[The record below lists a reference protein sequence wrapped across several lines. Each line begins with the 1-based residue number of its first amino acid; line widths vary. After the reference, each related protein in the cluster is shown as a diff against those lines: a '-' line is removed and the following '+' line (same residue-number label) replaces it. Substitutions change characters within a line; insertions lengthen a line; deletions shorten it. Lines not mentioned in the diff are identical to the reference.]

1 MGASEDGE
9 EVEYGREPSP
19 IPLKPSVSNAA
30 MPFQPST
37 RMHLP
42 VLPDK
47 FKAVTSLVLFILLVI
62 CFVLGFSAIKNH
74 GLFCGSTPNEET
86 VIRQASM
93 IEWSNK
99 SSHPC
104 TSFYDYA
111 CGTFESRYSS
121 ASVFAM
127 TQNELWTKMDHA
139 TNIIT
144 ELQARVSQARNET
157 YPPAALH
164 LAGIFP
170 CLSFEVDTDYADR
183 TRYAM
188 YVSGPCKD
196 CQPSRDY
203 GAPIEIGG
211 QFAADIQTIRTKFG
225 NATTTALLDLHA
237 FVSDRNMYWL
247 PPNGTSDSF
256 RKFLQSECT
265 IPDNLWQSTLDDDV
279 EVEVL
284 YQRALNDAYE
294 QSQLL
299 TNVSCGPSSL
309 QSPDPGCIM
318 PITFLPKQVQDAS
331 TEIIDKVRQLSIE
344 ILENVG
350 WAAGQKEALQDRAR
364 TMPITISS
372 GEGLIESCNI
382 GLHGIFE
389 CISARWDAQLSLLRS
404 PINLQPVDEPR
415 YDLSAAIVN
424 AVYDPLQ
431 QAIQVSPGLLRQPFF
446 SNKWP
451 LHYQMA
457 SLGFVIAHELGHALS
472 PTLIA
477 PWSAPN
483 QSTIRVTPAV
493 EAQETCLIGAL
504 NASGSHRSIRV
515 LQEAWADSFAASV
528 VLRFARE
535 QRSSEMTR
543 VALISMVQN
552 FCAAG
557 TPRTPEAVL
566 GPEADS
572 HPTPFIR
579 STTMIYGASKSGLAS
594 GFGCPVETIQAPYRC
609 VA

>member
-1 MGASEDGE
+1 MDTGEDGE

-19 IPLKPSVSNAA
+19 ISLKPSVSHVAT
-30 MPFQPST
+30 PFQPST

-47 FKAVTSLVLFILLVI
+47 FKAITSLVLFVLLVV
-62 CFVLGFSAIKNH
+62 CFALGFAAIKNH
-74 GLFCGSTPNEET
+74 GLFCGNTPNEET

-99 SSHPC
+99 SSQPC

-127 TQNELWTKMDHA
+127 TQNELWTTIDHA
-139 TNIIT
+139 TNVIT
-144 ELQARVSQARNET
+144 TLRMRVSQARNQT
-157 YPPAALH
+157 VPTSALH

-170 CLSFEVDTDYADR
+170 CLSFEVDSDYADR

-203 GAPIEIGG
+203 GAPIEIGS
-211 QFAADIQTIRTKFG
+211 QFAADIQAFQSKFG
-225 NATTTALLDLHA
+225 NATTTALLNLHA
-237 FVSDRNMYWL
+237 LVGDRNMYWL

-256 RKFLQSECT
+256 RKFLQFECT
-265 IPDNLWQSTLDDDV
+265 IPDDLWQATLDDDV
-279 EVEVL
+279 EVETL

-299 TNVSCGPSSL
+299 TNVSCGPSPLS
-309 QSPDPGCIM
+309 SSSDPGCIM
-318 PITFLPKQVQDAS
+318 PTTFLPKDIQDAS
-331 TEIIDKVRQLSIE
+331 TQIIDKVRQLGIE
-344 ILENVG
+344 ILENVE
-350 WAAGQKEALQDRAR
+350 WAAGQVDALQERVR
-364 TMPITISS
+364 TIPITISS
-372 GEGLIESCNI
+372 GEGLIESCNL
-382 GLHGIFE
+382 GLQSIFD
-389 CISARWDAQLSLLRS
+389 CIEARWDAQLAFLDMRS
-404 PINLQPVDEPR
+404 VGNPR

-451 LHYQMA
+451 MHYQMA
-457 SLGFVIAHELGHALS
+457 SLGFVVAHELGHALS

-483 QSTIRVTPAV
+483 QSTIRVTSAV

-535 QRSSEMTR
+535 QRSSEMTQ

-566 GPEADS
+566 GTEADS